1 MIVGLD
7 FDGTCVTH
15 EYPKIGRNI
24 GAQPVLKDLVKAGHK
39 LVLFTMRSGKELK
52 EAEEWFEENEIP
64 LFGSNV
70 NPEQKEWTDSPKA
83 YCHLYIDDA
92 GLGMPLMK
100 MGSLETPLSIVR
112 PFVNWTKV
120 RKMLENKGVL

>member
-1 MIVGLD
+1 MIIGID

-15 EYPKIGRNI
+15 EYPKVGRDI
-24 GAQPVLKDLVKAGHK
+24 GAQPVLKDLIKAGHK
-39 LVLFTMRSGKELK
+39 LVLFTMRSGEKLK

-83 YCHLYIDDA
+83 YCQLYIDDA

-100 MGSLETPLSIVR
+100 MGSFEDPLSTTR
-112 PFVNWTKV
+112 PFVNWTRV
-120 RKMLENKGVL
+120 RKLLEDKGIL